1 MVIHSPHFIYSAIIR
16 AVAKNKGAIPPSRRK
31 PPTKACEYSQT
42 DFRNDVTDEETL
54 VKLLG
59 QRWKVNLAL
68 LGSFV
73 DLYQYL
79 TGRKHITAIPIPSTS
94 KALTRIFKDH
104 QKVSRVLL
112 LACKVDL
119 LKCVGEKFRF
129 GQYETYCRCYIFN
142 KAVQDLIKA
151 LFEADGIGADDP
163 FAELD
168 ALVGLDSVKAEVRKL
183 AELVKFN
190 AARQKAGLPA
200 DALTSHF
207 VFTGN
212 PGTGKTTIARILARI
227 YRKLGVLKRGHL
239 VEVDRSKLVAGYVGQ
254 TAIQTNAVI
263 DAALDGVL
271 FIDEAYSL
279 ASGGSSDFG
288 REAIATL
295 LKRMEDQRDRL
306 VVIVAGYEDEMR
318 QFVDSNPGLKSRF
331 TKYIR
336 FPDYSASEMTKIF
349 LSILSLQNYT
359 CSKAAEIAART
370 QMEAAAAKG
379 GRTSGNARFVRNFIA
394 SVKERMAMRVMS
406 DGVATKG
413 ELQRI
418 EAEDIG

>member
-1 MVIHSPHFIYSAIIR
+1 MKTQLDTAANQDAMRVICRAGEIAQKMRLSSVVPHTIFLALYEMARQDVVNALKSGRVDCVQYCRKVADEINAMPKVENGSAPNFHPTLSAILNR
-16 AVAKNKGAIPPSRRK
+16 ANAVRIERSAP
-31 PPTKACEYSQT
+31 
-42 DFRNDVTDEETL
+42 
-54 VKLLG
+54 
-59 QRWKVNLAL
+59 
-68 LGSFV
+68 
-73 DLYQYL
+73 
-79 TGRKHITAIPIPSTS
+79 
-94 KALTRIFKDH
+94 ALT
-104 QKVSRVLL
+104 V
-112 LACKVDL
+112 
-119 LKCVGEKFRF
+119 
-129 GQYETYCRCYIFN
+129 N
-142 KAVQDLIKA
+142 DLIA
-151 LFEADGIGADDP
+151 GLLEADGIGGGVGSRRSASMDEGDP

-190 AARQKAGLPA
+190 AARKKAGLPA

-212 PGTGKTTIARILARI
+212 PGTGKTTIARLLARI

-295 LKRMEDQRDRL
+295 LKRMEDQRERL

-318 QFVDSNPGLKSRF
+318 QFVDFNPGLKSRF

-336 FPDYSASEMTKIF
+336 FPDYSAAEMTKIF
-349 LSILSLQNYT
+349 LSILSSQNYT
-359 CSKAAEIAART
+359 CSKAAENVARKR
-370 QMEAAAAKG
+370 MEAAAAKG

-418 EAEDIG
+418 EAEDIR

>member
-1 MVIHSPHFIYSAIIR
+1 MNVEQFVDAAWPTTSVIYRAGEITQEIGLASIVPH
-16 AVAKNKGAIPPSRRK
+16 
-31 PPTKACEYSQT
+31 
-42 DFRNDVTDEETL
+42 TL
-54 VKLLG
+54 F
-59 QRWKVNLAL
+59 LAL
-68 LGSFV
+68 YEKNRKEIEKFLSACGV
-73 DLYQYL
+73 D
-79 TGRKHITAIPIPSTS
+79 ST
-94 KALTRIFKDH
+94 RYC
-104 QKVSRVLL
+104 QKV
-112 LACKVDL
+112 AAEINAMPKD
-119 LKCVGEKFRF
+119 
-129 GQYETYCRCYIFN
+129 
-142 KAVQDLIKA
+142 KAGKTPPLHPATERIVMSASGGCGVQHATVQDLIKA

-279 ASGGSSDFG
+279 VSGGASDYG
-288 REAIATL
+288 KEAVATL

-306 VVIVAGYEDEMR
+306 VVIVAGYKEEMDL
-318 QFVDSNPGLKSRF
+318 FVDSNPGLKSRF
-331 TKYIR
+331 TKYIQ
-336 FPDYSASEMTKIF
+336 FPDYSGEELTRIF
-349 LSILSLQNYT
+349 FTMLSTQGYT
-359 CSKAAEIAART
+359 YSPRVPGLVRIRMSCAAT
-370 QMEAAAAKG
+370 KG
-379 GRTSGNARFVRNFIA
+379 GKASGNARFVRNFMA
-394 SVKERMAMRVMS
+394 SVKERMAMRVMA
-406 DGVATKG
+406 DGVADKN
-413 ELQRI
+413 ELQCV
-418 EAEDIG
+418 EAEDIE

>member
-1 MVIHSPHFIYSAIIR
+1 MSLEQFVDATLPTTGVICRAGEITQEIGLASIVPH
-16 AVAKNKGAIPPSRRK
+16 
-31 PPTKACEYSQT
+31 
-42 DFRNDVTDEETL
+42 TL
-54 VKLLG
+54 F
-59 QRWKVNLAL
+59 LAL
-68 LGSFV
+68 YEKNRKEIEKFLSACGV
-73 DLYQYL
+73 D
-79 TGRKHITAIPIPSTS
+79 ST
-94 KALTRIFKDH
+94 RYC
-104 QKVSRVLL
+104 QKV
-112 LACKVDL
+112 AAEINAMPKD
-119 LKCVGEKFRF
+119 
-129 GQYETYCRCYIFN
+129 
-142 KAVQDLIKA
+142 KAGKTPPLHPATERIVMSASGGCGVQHATVQDLIKA

-279 ASGGSSDFG
+279 VSGGASDYG
-288 REAIATL
+288 KEAVATL

-306 VVIVAGYEDEMR
+306 VVIVAGYKEEMDL
-318 QFVDSNPGLKSRF
+318 FVDSNPGLKSRF
-331 TKYIR
+331 TKYIQ
-336 FPDYSASEMTKIF
+336 FPDYSGEELTRIF
-349 LSILSLQNYT
+349 FTMLSTQGYT
-359 CSKAAEIAART
+359 YSPRVPGLVRIRMSCAAT
-370 QMEAAAAKG
+370 KG
-379 GRTSGNARFVRNFIA
+379 GKASGNARFVRNFMA
-394 SVKERMAMRVMS
+394 SVKERMAMRVMA
-406 DGVATKG
+406 DGVADKN
-413 ELQRI
+413 ELQCV
-418 EAEDIG
+418 EAEDIE

>member
-1 MVIHSPHFIYSAIIR
+1 MRTQLNIAANQDAMRVVDRAGEIAQKMRLSSVVPHTLFLALYEMARQDVVNALKSGRVDCVQYCRKVADEINAMPKVESGSAPNFHPTLSAILNR
-16 AVAKNKGAIPPSRRK
+16 ANAVRIERSAPAL
-31 PPTKACEYSQT
+31 TV
-42 DFRNDVTDEETL
+42 NDL
-54 VKLLG
+54 IA
-59 QRWKVNLAL
+59 AL
-68 LGSFV
+68 L
-73 DLYQYL
+73 
-79 TGRKHITAIPIPSTS
+79 
-94 KALTRIFKDH
+94 
-104 QKVSRVLL
+104 
-112 LACKVDL
+112 
-119 LKCVGEKFRF
+119 
-129 GQYETYCRCYIFN
+129 
-142 KAVQDLIKA
+142 
-151 LFEADGIGADDP
+151 EADGIGGVGSRRSASMDEGDP

-168 ALVGLDSVKAEVRKL
+168 ALVGLDSVKVEVRKL
-183 AELVKFN
+183 AEMVKFN

-212 PGTGKTTIARILARI
+212 PGTGKTTIARLLARI

-288 REAIATL
+288 REAIAAL
-295 LKRMEDQRDRL
+295 LKRMEDQRERL

-336 FPDYSASEMTKIF
+336 FPDYSAAEMTKIF
-349 LSILSLQNYT
+349 LSILSSQNYT
-359 CSKAAEIAART
+359 CSKAAENVARKRI
-370 QMEAAAAKG
+370 EAAAAKG

-394 SVKERMAMRVMS
+394 SVKERMAVRVMA

>member
-1 MVIHSPHFIYSAIIR
+1 MRTQFDIAANQDAMRVICHAGEIAQKMRLSSVVPHTLFLALYEMARNDAVNALKAGGVDCVQYCKKVAAEINAMPKVESSSAPNFHPTLSAILNR
-16 AVAKNKGAIPPSRRK
+16 ANAVSIERSAPAL
-31 PPTKACEYSQT
+31 TV
-42 DFRNDVTDEETL
+42 NDL
-54 VKLLG
+54 IA
-59 QRWKVNLAL
+59 AL
-68 LGSFV
+68 L
-73 DLYQYL
+73 
-79 TGRKHITAIPIPSTS
+79 
-94 KALTRIFKDH
+94 
-104 QKVSRVLL
+104 
-112 LACKVDL
+112 
-119 LKCVGEKFRF
+119 
-129 GQYETYCRCYIFN
+129 
-142 KAVQDLIKA
+142 
-151 LFEADGIGADDP
+151 EADGIGGGVGSRRSASMDEGDP

-190 AARQKAGLPA
+190 AARRQAGLPA

-212 PGTGKTTIARILARI
+212 PGTGKTTIARLLARI

-295 LKRMEDQRDRL
+295 LKRMEDQRERL

-336 FPDYSASEMTKIF
+336 FPDYSAAEMTKIF
-349 LSILSLQNYT
+349 LSILSSQNYT
-359 CSKAAEIAART
+359 CSKAAENVARKRI
-370 QMEAAAAKG
+370 EAAAAKG

-394 SVKERMAMRVMS
+394 SVKERMAVRVMA

>member
-1 MVIHSPHFIYSAIIR
+1 MGRLNIKANQAAMRVICRAGEIAQAMGLASIVPHALFLALYEMARQDVVNALKSGRVDCVQYCRKVADEINAMPKVESGSAPNFHPTLSAILNR
-16 AVAKNKGAIPPSRRK
+16 ANAVRIERSAPAL
-31 PPTKACEYSQT
+31 AV
-42 DFRNDVTDEETL
+42 NDL
-54 VKLLG
+54 IA
-59 QRWKVNLAL
+59 AL
-68 LGSFV
+68 L
-73 DLYQYL
+73 
-79 TGRKHITAIPIPSTS
+79 
-94 KALTRIFKDH
+94 
-104 QKVSRVLL
+104 
-112 LACKVDL
+112 
-119 LKCVGEKFRF
+119 
-129 GQYETYCRCYIFN
+129 
-142 KAVQDLIKA
+142 
-151 LFEADGIGADDP
+151 EADGIGGCVGSRRSASMDEGDP

-168 ALVGLDSVKAEVRKL
+168 ALVGLDSVKAEVKKL
-183 AELVKFN
+183 AEMVKFN

-200 DALTSHF
+200 DALTNHF

-212 PGTGKTTIARILARI
+212 PGTGKTTVARLLARI
-227 YRKLGVLKRGHL
+227 YRKQGVLKRGHL
-239 VEVDRSKLVAGYVGQ
+239 VEVDHSKLVAGYVGQ

-295 LKRMEDQRDRL
+295 LKRMEDQRERL

-336 FPDYSASEMTKIF
+336 FPDYSAAEMTKIF
-349 LSILSLQNYT
+349 LSILSSQNYT
-359 CSKAAEIAART
+359 CSKAAENVARKRI
-370 QMEAAAAKG
+370 EAAAAKG

-394 SVKERMAMRVMS
+394 SVKERMAVRVMA

>member
-1 MVIHSPHFIYSAIIR
+1 MRTQLNIAANQDAMRVVDRAGEIAQAMGFASIVPHALFLALYEMARQDVVNALKSGGVDCAQYCNKVADEVNAMPKVGCGASPGCHPALTAILNR
-16 AVAKNKGAIPPSRRK
+16 AYAVAQRRDPPVA
-31 PPTKACEYSQT
+31 TTA
-42 DFRNDVTDEETL
+42 DL
-54 VKLLG
+54 VA
-59 QRWKVNLAL
+59 AL
-68 LGSFV
+68 LS
-73 DLYQYL
+73 
-79 TGRKHITAIPIPSTS
+79 
-94 KALTRIFKDH
+94 
-104 QKVSRVLL
+104 
-112 LACKVDL
+112 
-119 LKCVGEKFRF
+119 
-129 GQYETYCRCYIFN
+129 
-142 KAVQDLIKA
+142 
-151 LFEADGIGADDP
+151 ADGISVDVKSEERDP

-190 AARQKAGLPA
+190 AARRHAGLPA

-212 PGTGKTTIARILARI
+212 PGTGKTTIARLLARI
-227 YRKLGVLKRGHL
+227 YRKLGVLGRGHL

-279 ASGGSSDFG
+279 VSGGSSDFG

-295 LKRMEDQRDRL
+295 LKRMEDQRERL

-336 FPDYSASEMTKIF
+336 FPDYSAAEMTKIF
-349 LSILSLQNYT
+349 LSILSSQNYT

-370 QMEAAAAKG
+370 RMEAAAAKG

>member
-1 MVIHSPHFIYSAIIR
+1 MGSLNIKANQAVMRVFCRAGEIAQKMRLSSVVPHTLFLALYEMA
-16 AVAKNKGAIPPSRRK
+16 
-31 PPTKACEYSQT
+31 
-42 DFRNDVTDEETL
+42 RNDVVNALKAGGVDCVQYCKKVAAEINAMPKVESGSAPNFHPTL
-54 VKLLG
+54 SAILNRANAVSIERSAPALT
-59 QRWKVNLAL
+59 VNDLIAAL
-68 LGSFV
+68 L
-73 DLYQYL
+73 
-79 TGRKHITAIPIPSTS
+79 
-94 KALTRIFKDH
+94 
-104 QKVSRVLL
+104 
-112 LACKVDL
+112 
-119 LKCVGEKFRF
+119 
-129 GQYETYCRCYIFN
+129 
-142 KAVQDLIKA
+142 
-151 LFEADGIGADDP
+151 EADGIGGGVGSRRSVGRDEGDP

-190 AARQKAGLPA
+190 AAREKAELPA

-207 VFTGN
+207 VFAGN
-212 PGTGKTTIARILARI
+212 PGTGKTTIARLLARI

-279 ASGGSSDFG
+279 VSGGSSDFG

-295 LKRMEDQRDRL
+295 LKRMEDQRERL

-318 QFVDSNPGLKSRF
+318 QFVDSNPGIKSRF

-336 FPDYSASEMTKIF
+336 FPDYSAAEMTKIF
-349 LSILSLQNYT
+349 LSILFSQNYT
-359 CSKAAEIAART
+359 CSKAAEIAARKR
-370 QMEAAAAKG
+370 MEAVAAKG

-394 SVKERMAMRVMS
+394 SVKERMAVRVMA

>member
-1 MVIHSPHFIYSAIIR
+1 MAIARDIGLPSVVPHALFIALYECDKAAVDSLLRAADVDPADYCRKVTGEANAMRRRGETARTLHPATKAIIE
-16 AVAKNKGAIPPSRRK
+16 
-31 PPTKACEYSQT
+31 KAQAAARSQGREAT
-42 DFRNDVTDEETL
+42 ANDVAA
-54 VKLLG
+54 
-59 QRWKVNLAL
+59 AL
-68 LGSFV
+68 L
-73 DLYQYL
+73 
-79 TGRKHITAIPIPSTS
+79 A
-94 KALTRIFKDH
+94 
-104 QKVSRVLL
+104 
-112 LACKVDL
+112 
-119 LKCVGEKFRF
+119 
-129 GQYETYCRCYIFN
+129 
-142 KAVQDLIKA
+142 
-151 LFEADGIGADDP
+151 ADGISVGRDAPIAPRRREVAPPCQSDEGDP

-168 ALVGLDSVKAEVRKL
+168 ALVGLDSVKVEVRKL
-183 AELVKFN
+183 VEMVKFN
-190 AARQKAGLPA
+190 SARQRAGLSA

-212 PGTGKTTIARILARI
+212 PGTGKTTIARLLARI

-279 ASGGSSDFG
+279 VSGGASDFG

-318 QFVDSNPGLKSRF
+318 RFVDSNPGLKSRF

-336 FPDYSASEMTKIF
+336 FPDYSAEEMTRIF
-349 LSILSLQNYT
+349 LSILSSQNYA
-359 CSKAAEIAART
+359 CSTAAENAARR

-379 GRTSGNARFVRNFIA
+379 GRASGNARFVRNFIA
-394 SVKERMAMRVMS
+394 SVKERMAMRVMA
-406 DGVATKG
+406 DGVATKD

-418 EAEDIG
+418 EREDIE

>member
-1 MVIHSPHFIYSAIIR
+1 MSLEQFVDATLPTTGVICRAGVITQEIGLASIVPHTLFLALYETNRKEIEKFLR
-16 AVAKNKGAIPPSRRK
+16 ACGVDSTRYCQKVAAEINAMPKNKARKTPPLHPATERIVMS
-31 PPTKACEYSQT
+31 AS
-42 DFRNDVTDEETL
+42 
-54 VKLLG
+54 G
-59 QRWKVNLAL
+59 
-68 LGSFV
+68 
-73 DLYQYL
+73 
-79 TGRKHITAIPIPSTS
+79 GRGVQHAT
-94 KALTRIFKDH
+94 
-104 QKVSRVLL
+104 
-112 LACKVDL
+112 
-119 LKCVGEKFRF
+119 
-129 GQYETYCRCYIFN
+129 
-142 KAVQDLIKA
+142 VQDLIKA

-279 ASGGSSDFG
+279 VSGGASDYG
-288 REAIATL
+288 KEAVATL
-295 LKRMEDQRDRL
+295 LKRMEDQRERL
-306 VVIVAGYEDEMR
+306 VVIVAGYRDEMDM
-318 QFVDSNPGLKSRF
+318 FVNSNPGLKSRF
-331 TKYIR
+331 TKYIS
-336 FPDYSASEMTKIF
+336 FPDYSAEELTRIF
-349 LSILSLQNYT
+349 FTMLSAQGYT
-359 CSKAAEIAART
+359 YSPRVPGLVRIRMSCAAT
-370 QMEAAAAKG
+370 KG
-379 GRTSGNARFVRNFIA
+379 GKTSGNARFVRNFMA
-394 SVKERMAMRVMS
+394 SVKERMAMRVMA
-406 DGVATKG
+406 DGVADKN
-413 ELQRI
+413 ELQRV
-418 EAEDIG
+418 EAEDIE

>member
-1 MVIHSPHFIYSAIIR
+1 MRTQLNIVANQDAMRIICRAGEIAQAMGLASIVPHALFLALYEMARKDVVNALKSGGVDCAQYCKKVADEVNAMPKVGCGASPGCHPALTAMLNRAY
-16 AVAKNKGAIPPSRRK
+16 AVAQRRDPPVA
-31 PPTKACEYSQT
+31 TTA
-42 DFRNDVTDEETL
+42 DL
-54 VKLLG
+54 VA
-59 QRWKVNLAL
+59 AL
-68 LGSFV
+68 LS
-73 DLYQYL
+73 
-79 TGRKHITAIPIPSTS
+79 
-94 KALTRIFKDH
+94 
-104 QKVSRVLL
+104 
-112 LACKVDL
+112 
-119 LKCVGEKFRF
+119 
-129 GQYETYCRCYIFN
+129 
-142 KAVQDLIKA
+142 
-151 LFEADGIGADDP
+151 ADGISVDMIPEERDP

-183 AELVKFN
+183 AEMVKFN
-190 AARQKAGLPA
+190 AARQKAGLSA

-279 ASGGSSDFG
+279 VSGGASDYG
-288 REAIATL
+288 KEAIATL
-295 LKRMEDQRDRL
+295 LKRMEDQRERL

-318 QFVDSNPGLKSRF
+318 RFVDSNPGLKSRF
-331 TKYIR
+331 TKYIC
-336 FPDYSASEMTKIF
+336 FPDYSAAEMTKIF
-349 LSILSLQNYT
+349 LSILSSQNYT
-359 CSKAAEIAART
+359 CSKAAENVARKRI
-370 QMEAAAAKG
+370 EAAAAKG

>member
-1 MVIHSPHFIYSAIIR
+1 MNVEQFVDAAWPTTSVIYRAGEITQEIGLASIVPH
-16 AVAKNKGAIPPSRRK
+16 
-31 PPTKACEYSQT
+31 
-42 DFRNDVTDEETL
+42 TL
-54 VKLLG
+54 F
-59 QRWKVNLAL
+59 LAL
-68 LGSFV
+68 YEKNRKEIEKFLSACGV
-73 DLYQYL
+73 D
-79 TGRKHITAIPIPSTS
+79 ST
-94 KALTRIFKDH
+94 RYC
-104 QKVSRVLL
+104 QKV
-112 LACKVDL
+112 AAEINAMPKD
-119 LKCVGEKFRF
+119 
-129 GQYETYCRCYIFN
+129 
-142 KAVQDLIKA
+142 KAGKMPPLHPATERIVMSASGGRGVQHATVQDLIRA

-168 ALVGLDSVKAEVRKL
+168 ALVGLDSVKVEVRKL

-279 ASGGSSDFG
+279 VSGGASDYG
-288 REAIATL
+288 KEAIATL

-306 VVIVAGYEDEMR
+306 VVIVAGYKDEMDL
-318 QFVDSNPGLKSRF
+318 FVDSNPGLKSRF
-331 TKYIR
+331 TKYIS
-336 FPDYSASEMTKIF
+336 FPDYSAEELTRIF
-349 LSILSLQNYT
+349 FTMLSAQGYT
-359 CSKAAEIAART
+359 YSPRVPGLVRIRMSCAAT
-370 QMEAAAAKG
+370 KG
-379 GRTSGNARFVRNFIA
+379 GKASGNARFVRNFMA
-394 SVKERMAMRVMS
+394 SVKERMAMRVMA
-406 DGVATKG
+406 DGVADKN
-413 ELQRI
+413 ELQRV
-418 EAEDIG
+418 EAEDIE

>member
-1 MVIHSPHFIYSAIIR
+1 MRTQLNIAANQDAMRVVDRAGEIAQAMGLASIVPHALFLALYEMARQDVVNALKSGSVDCAQYCKKVADEVNAMPKVGCGASPGCHPALTAILNR
-16 AVAKNKGAIPPSRRK
+16 AYAVAQRRDPPVA
-31 PPTKACEYSQT
+31 TTA
-42 DFRNDVTDEETL
+42 DL
-54 VKLLG
+54 VA
-59 QRWKVNLAL
+59 AL
-68 LGSFV
+68 LS
-73 DLYQYL
+73 
-79 TGRKHITAIPIPSTS
+79 
-94 KALTRIFKDH
+94 
-104 QKVSRVLL
+104 
-112 LACKVDL
+112 
-119 LKCVGEKFRF
+119 
-129 GQYETYCRCYIFN
+129 
-142 KAVQDLIKA
+142 
-151 LFEADGIGADDP
+151 ADGISVDMIPEERDP

-168 ALVGLDSVKAEVRKL
+168 VLVGLDSVKAEVKKF
-183 AELVKFN
+183 AEMVKFN
-190 AARQKAGLPA
+190 AARRHAGLPA

-212 PGTGKTTIARILARI
+212 PGTGKTTIARLLARI

-254 TAIQTNAVI
+254 TAIKTNAVI
-263 DAALDGVL
+263 DAAMDGVL

-279 ASGGSSDFG
+279 VSGGSSDFG

-318 QFVDSNPGLKSRF
+318 QFVDSNPGLQSRF

-336 FPDYSASEMTKIF
+336 FPDYSAEEMTRIF
-349 LSILSLQNYT
+349 LSILSSQDYS
-359 CSKAAEIAART
+359 CSKAAADAARR
-370 QMEAAAAKG
+370 QMEMAAAKG
-379 GRTSGNARFVRNFIA
+379 GRESGNARYVRNFVA
-394 SVKERMAMRVMS
+394 SVKERMAVRVMA

>member
-1 MVIHSPHFIYSAIIR
+1 MRTHLDIAANRDAMRVICRAGEIAQKMRLSSVVPHTLFLALYEKARQDVVIALKAGGVDCVQYCKKVADEINAMPKVESCSTPQFHPTLSAILNR
-16 AVAKNKGAIPPSRRK
+16 ANAVRIGRSAPALTVSDLI
-31 PPTKACEYSQT
+31 A
-42 DFRNDVTDEETL
+42 
-54 VKLLG
+54 
-59 QRWKVNLAL
+59 AL
-68 LGSFV
+68 L
-73 DLYQYL
+73 
-79 TGRKHITAIPIPSTS
+79 
-94 KALTRIFKDH
+94 
-104 QKVSRVLL
+104 
-112 LACKVDL
+112 
-119 LKCVGEKFRF
+119 
-129 GQYETYCRCYIFN
+129 
-142 KAVQDLIKA
+142 
-151 LFEADGIGADDP
+151 EADGVGGGVGSRRSASMDEGDP

-190 AARQKAGLPA
+190 AARKKAGLPA

-212 PGTGKTTIARILARI
+212 PGTGKTTIARLLARI
-227 YRKLGVLKRGHL
+227 YRKLGVLRRGHL

-263 DAALDGVL
+263 DAALDSVL

-295 LKRMEDQRDRL
+295 LKRMEDQRERL

-318 QFVDSNPGLKSRF
+318 QFVDFNPGLKSRF

-336 FPDYSASEMTKIF
+336 FPDYSAAEMTKIF
-349 LSILSLQNYT
+349 LSILSSQNYT
-359 CSKAAEIAART
+359 YSKAAEIAART
-370 QMEAAAAKG
+370 RMEAAAAKG
-379 GRTSGNARFVRNFIA
+379 GKASGNARFVRNFIS
-394 SVKERMAMRVMS
+394 SVKERMAMRVMA

>member
-1 MVIHSPHFIYSAIIR
+1 MRTQHNIAANQDAMRVICHAGEIAQAMGLASIVPHALFLALYEMARQDVVNALKSGRVDCVQYCRKVADEINAMPKVESGSAPNFHPTLSAILNR
-16 AVAKNKGAIPPSRRK
+16 ANAVRIESSSPAF
-31 PPTKACEYSQT
+31 TV
-42 DFRNDVTDEETL
+42 NDL
-54 VKLLG
+54 IA
-59 QRWKVNLAL
+59 AL
-68 LGSFV
+68 L
-73 DLYQYL
+73 
-79 TGRKHITAIPIPSTS
+79 
-94 KALTRIFKDH
+94 
-104 QKVSRVLL
+104 
-112 LACKVDL
+112 
-119 LKCVGEKFRF
+119 
-129 GQYETYCRCYIFN
+129 
-142 KAVQDLIKA
+142 
-151 LFEADGIGADDP
+151 EADGIGGGGRGATALPDNDGDP

-190 AARQKAGLPA
+190 AARRHVGLPA

-212 PGTGKTTIARILARI
+212 PGTGKTTIARLLARI

-254 TAIQTNAVI
+254 TAIRTNAVI

-279 ASGGSSDFG
+279 VSGGASDYG
-288 REAIATL
+288 KEAIATL
-295 LKRMEDQRDRL
+295 LKRMEDHRERL

-318 QFVDSNPGLKSRF
+318 RFVDSNPGLKSRF

-336 FPDYSASEMTKIF
+336 FPDYSAAEMTKIF
-349 LSILSLQNYT
+349 LSILSSQNYT

-370 QMEAAAAKG
+370 RMEAAAAKG
-379 GRTSGNARFVRNFIA
+379 GKTSGNARFVRNFIA

>member
-1 MVIHSPHFIYSAIIR
+1 MRTHLDIAANRDAMRVICRAGEIAQKMRLSSVVPHTLFLALYEKARQDVVIALKAGGADCVQYCKKVADEINAMPKVESCSTPQFHPTLSAILNWAY
-16 AVAKNKGAIPPSRRK
+16 AVAQRRDPPVA
-31 PPTKACEYSQT
+31 TTA
-42 DFRNDVTDEETL
+42 DL
-54 VKLLG
+54 VA
-59 QRWKVNLAL
+59 AL
-68 LGSFV
+68 LS
-73 DLYQYL
+73 
-79 TGRKHITAIPIPSTS
+79 
-94 KALTRIFKDH
+94 
-104 QKVSRVLL
+104 
-112 LACKVDL
+112 
-119 LKCVGEKFRF
+119 
-129 GQYETYCRCYIFN
+129 
-142 KAVQDLIKA
+142 
-151 LFEADGIGADDP
+151 ADGIDGGVGARRPTDVVVDDP

-168 ALVGLDSVKAEVRKL
+168 ALVGLDSVKVEVRKL

-190 AARQKAGLPA
+190 AARKKAGLPA

-212 PGTGKTTIARILARI
+212 PGTGKTTIARLLARI
-227 YRKLGVLKRGHL
+227 YRKLGVLRRGHL

-295 LKRMEDQRDRL
+295 LKRMEDQRERL

-318 QFVDSNPGLKSRF
+318 QFVDFNPGLKSRF

-336 FPDYSASEMTKIF
+336 FQDYSAAEMTKIF
-349 LSILSLQNYT
+349 LSILSSQNYT
-359 CSKAAEIAART
+359 CSKAAENVARKR
-370 QMEAAAAKG
+370 MEAAAAKG

>member
-1 MVIHSPHFIYSAIIR
+1 MNVEQFVDAAWPTTSVICRAGVITQEIGLASIVPH
-16 AVAKNKGAIPPSRRK
+16 
-31 PPTKACEYSQT
+31 
-42 DFRNDVTDEETL
+42 TL
-54 VKLLG
+54 F
-59 QRWKVNLAL
+59 LAL
-68 LGSFV
+68 YEKNRKEIEKFLSACGV
-73 DLYQYL
+73 D
-79 TGRKHITAIPIPSTS
+79 ST
-94 KALTRIFKDH
+94 RYC
-104 QKVSRVLL
+104 QKV
-112 LACKVDL
+112 AAEINAMPKD
-119 LKCVGEKFRF
+119 
-129 GQYETYCRCYIFN
+129 
-142 KAVQDLIKA
+142 KAGKTPPLHPATERIVMSASGGCGVQHATVQDLIKA

-279 ASGGSSDFG
+279 VSGGASDYG
-288 REAIATL
+288 KEAVATL

-306 VVIVAGYEDEMR
+306 VVIVAGYKDEMDL
-318 QFVDSNPGLKSRF
+318 FVNSNPGLKSRF
-331 TKYIR
+331 TKYIQ
-336 FPDYSASEMTKIF
+336 FPDYSGEELTRIF
-349 LSILSLQNYT
+349 FTMLSAQGYT
-359 CSKAAEIAART
+359 YSPEVPGQVRVRMSCVAT
-370 QMEAAAAKG
+370 KG
-379 GRTSGNARFVRNFIA
+379 GKVSGNARFVRNFMA
-394 SVKERMAMRVMS
+394 SVKERMAMRVMA
-406 DGVATKG
+406 DGVADKN

-418 EAEDIG
+418 EAEDIE

>member
-1 MVIHSPHFIYSAIIR
+1 MHVFCRAGEIAQKMRLSSVVPHTLFLALYEMARQDVVNALKSGRVDCVQYCRKVADEINAMPKVESGSAPNFHPTLSAILNR
-16 AVAKNKGAIPPSRRK
+16 ANAVRIERSAPAL
-31 PPTKACEYSQT
+31 TV
-42 DFRNDVTDEETL
+42 NDL
-54 VKLLG
+54 IA
-59 QRWKVNLAL
+59 AL
-68 LGSFV
+68 L
-73 DLYQYL
+73 
-79 TGRKHITAIPIPSTS
+79 
-94 KALTRIFKDH
+94 
-104 QKVSRVLL
+104 
-112 LACKVDL
+112 
-119 LKCVGEKFRF
+119 
-129 GQYETYCRCYIFN
+129 
-142 KAVQDLIKA
+142 
-151 LFEADGIGADDP
+151 EADGIGGGVGSRRSASMDEGDP

-168 ALVGLDSVKAEVRKL
+168 ALVGLDSVKAEVKKL
-183 AELVKFN
+183 AEMVKFN

-200 DALTSHF
+200 DTLTNHF

-212 PGTGKTTIARILARI
+212 PGTGKTTVARLLARI
-227 YRKLGVLKRGHL
+227 YRKQGVLKRGHL

-295 LKRMEDQRDRL
+295 LKRMEDQRDSL

-318 QFVDSNPGLKSRF
+318 RFVDSNPGLKSRF

-336 FPDYSASEMTKIF
+336 FPDYSAAEMTKIF
-349 LSILSLQNYT
+349 LSILSSQNYT
-359 CSKAAEIAART
+359 CSKAAENVARKRI
-370 QMEAAAAKG
+370 EAAAAKG

-394 SVKERMAMRVMS
+394 SVKERMAVRVMA

>member
-1 MVIHSPHFIYSAIIR
+1 MKTQLDTAANQEAMHVFCRAGEIAQKMRLSSVVPHTLFLALYEMARQDIVNALKSGRVDCVQYCRKVADEINAMPKVESGSAPNFHPTLSAILNR
-16 AVAKNKGAIPPSRRK
+16 ANAVRIERSAPAL
-31 PPTKACEYSQT
+31 TV
-42 DFRNDVTDEETL
+42 NDL
-54 VKLLG
+54 IA
-59 QRWKVNLAL
+59 AL
-68 LGSFV
+68 L
-73 DLYQYL
+73 
-79 TGRKHITAIPIPSTS
+79 
-94 KALTRIFKDH
+94 
-104 QKVSRVLL
+104 
-112 LACKVDL
+112 
-119 LKCVGEKFRF
+119 
-129 GQYETYCRCYIFN
+129 
-142 KAVQDLIKA
+142 
-151 LFEADGIGADDP
+151 EADGIGGGVGSRRSASMDEGDP

-168 ALVGLDSVKAEVRKL
+168 ALVGLDSVKVEVRKL
-183 AELVKFN
+183 AEMVKFN

-212 PGTGKTTIARILARI
+212 PGTGKTTIARLLARI

-295 LKRMEDQRDRL
+295 LKRMEDQRERL

-336 FPDYSASEMTKIF
+336 FPDYSAEEMTKIF
-349 LSILSLQNYT
+349 LSILSSQNYT

-370 QMEAAAAKG
+370 RMEAAVAKG

>member
-1 MVIHSPHFIYSAIIR
+1 MRTQLDTAANQEAMHVFCRAGEIAQKMRLSSVVPH
-16 AVAKNKGAIPPSRRK
+16 
-31 PPTKACEYSQT
+31 
-42 DFRNDVTDEETL
+42 TL
-54 VKLLG
+54 F
-59 QRWKVNLAL
+59 LAL
-68 LGSFV
+68 YEMARPDVVNALAAGGV
-73 DLYQYL
+73 DCAKYC
-79 TGRKHITAIPIPSTS
+79 RKVADEINAMPKARSEGIPEFHPALSSILNRANAVRMERGTS
-94 KALTRIFKDH
+94 ALT
-104 QKVSRVLL
+104 V
-112 LACKVDL
+112 
-119 LKCVGEKFRF
+119 
-129 GQYETYCRCYIFN
+129 N
-142 KAVQDLIKA
+142 DLIAA
-151 LFEADGIGADDP
+151 LLEADGIAGGVGSRRSASMDEGDP

-168 ALVGLDSVKAEVRKL
+168 ALVGLDSVKVEVKKL
-183 AELVKFN
+183 AEMVKFN
-190 AARQKAGLPA
+190 AARRKAGLSA

-212 PGTGKTTIARILARI
+212 PGTGKTTIARLLARI
-227 YRKLGVLKRGHL
+227 YRRLGVLKRGHL

-279 ASGGSSDFG
+279 VSGGTSDFG

-336 FPDYSASEMTKIF
+336 FPDYSAEEMAKIF
-349 LSILSLQNYT
+349 LSILSSQNYT
-359 CSKAAEIAART
+359 CSKAAEDAARKR
-370 QMEAAAAKG
+370 MEAAAAKG

-394 SVKERMAMRVMS
+394 SVKERMAMRVMA